1 MFNAGRLDAS
11 ILLDTEDYFRLA
23 APEVAPLIRTD
34 HVPRRASPACRP
46 RHPCA
51 DRRQPRRIPR
61 PPTLAAAQWPDAAG
75 IYAGRDALAGGTWMG
90 ASSHGRYALVTNF
103 REPGL
108 NRADAP
114 SRGALVER
122 YLRGDEPPAE
132 YMARVHDEGQA
143 YNGFNLIV
151 GDMEQA
157 WYVSNRDG
165 APRRLVAGLYA
176 LSNHLLDTPWPKLAR
191 TKRAFADVAPG
202 PQPDLPAL
210 YTALADREPAADDE
224 LPATGLPPDREKLL
238 SSPFIV
244 SPPTAPAARPC
255 WPCGSMAPGCCT
267 SGATRLTAR

>member
-1 MFNAGRLDAS
+1 MC
-11 ILLDTEDYFRLA
+11 LA
-23 APEVAPLIRTD
+23 VLALHAVPGIPVLIAANRD
-34 HVPRRASPACRP
+34 EFHAR
-46 RHPCA
+46 
-51 DRRQPRRIPR
+51 
-61 PPTLAAAQWPDAAG
+61 PTLAAAQWPDAAG

-165 APRRLVAGLYA
+165 APRRLVAGVYA

-191 TKRAFADVAPG
+191 TKRAFADVLRQG
-202 PQPDLPAL
+202 P
-210 YTALADREPAADDE
+210 
-224 LPATGLPPDREKLL
+224 
-238 SSPFIV
+238 SPTCPRCTRPWPIV
-244 SPPTAPAARPC
+244 NPPPTTNCPPPACR
-255 WPCGSMAPGCCT
+255 
-267 SGATRLTAR
+267 RTARNC

>member
-1 MFNAGRLDAS
+1 
-11 ILLDTEDYFRLA
+11 
-23 APEVAPLIRTD
+23 
-34 HVPRRASPACRP
+34 
-46 RHPCA
+46 
-51 DRRQPRRIPR
+51 
-61 PPTLAAAQWPDAAG
+61 
-75 IYAGRDALAGGTWMG
+75 MG

-108 NRADAP
+108 NRDAP
-114 SRGALVER
+114 SRGALIGC
-122 YLRGDEPPAE
+122 LRGDEPPAE

-165 APRRLVAGLYA
+165 A
-176 LSNHLLDTPWPKLAR
+176 
-191 TKRAFADVAPG
+191 
-202 PQPDLPAL
+202 
-210 YTALADREPAADDE
+210 ADDE

-244 SPPTAPAARPC
+244 SPTYGTPARPC
-255 WPCGSMAPGCCT
+255 WPCGSMAPGCC

>member
-1 MFNAGRLDAS
+1 MC
-11 ILLDTEDYFRLA
+11 LA
-23 APEVAPLIRTD
+23 VLALHAVPGIPVLIAANRD
-34 HVPRRASPACRP
+34 EFHAR
-46 RHPCA
+46 
-51 DRRQPRRIPR
+51 
-61 PPTLAAAQWPDAAG
+61 PTLAAAQWPDAAG

-165 APRRLVAGLYA
+165 APRRLVAGVRAVQPPAGHA
-176 LSNHLLDTPWPKLAR
+176 LAQAR
-191 TKRAFADVAPG
+191 AHQARLRRCAAPG

-244 SPPTAPAARPC
+244 SPTYGTRSSTVLALREH
-255 WPCGSMAPGCCT
+255 
-267 SGATRLTAR
+267 GAGLLHERRRA

>member
-1 MFNAGRLDAS
+1 MC
-11 ILLDTEDYFRLA
+11 LA
-23 APEVAPLIRTD
+23 VLALHAVPGIPVLIAANRD
-34 HVPRRASPACRP
+34 EFHAR
-46 RHPCA
+46 
-51 DRRQPRRIPR
+51 
-61 PPTLAAAQWPDAAG
+61 PTLAAAQWPDAAG

-191 TKRAFADVAPG
+191 TKRAFTDAAPG
-202 PQPDLPAL
+202 PP
-210 YTALADREPAADDE
+210 
-224 LPATGLPPDREKLL
+224 
-238 SSPFIV
+238 
-244 SPPTAPAARPC
+244 ARPARAVH
-255 WPCGSMAPGCCT
+255 GPGR
-267 SGATRLTAR
+267 S